1 MDDEDE
7 DDGKPIF
14 LVPIVGGPDME
25 NMGSVVVSAD
35 TPAEAVTIAIA
46 ETMKL
51 YPNRPLT
58 NGVVERLR

>member
-1 MDDEDE
+1 MEDEDE
-7 DDGKPIF
+7 DDGKPIY
-14 LVPIVGGPDME
+14 LVPIFGGDME

-35 TPAEAVTIAIA
+35 TPAEAVTIAII

-51 YPNRPLT
+51 FSNRPLT